1 MYDGDSSVYSFR
13 HAPCVPPPSD
23 PVMNGGHC
31 VRPVFY
37 FFFVVFAL
45 MLLTGCETAKTGVST
60 QGSEESVKTAI
71 VSTLAGGARGFADGI
86 GSAAQFSFPSGIAI
100 DAAGNIYVVDSWNHR
115 IRKVTPEGEVSTL
128 AGGEEG
134 FADGA
139 GSAAQFS
146 FPRGIAIDTKGN
158 LYVADGDNH
167 RIRKVTPEGEVSTF
181 AGSEGGFADGI
192 GSAAQFYHPSG
203 IAIDMTGN
211 LYVADT
217 WNHRICMIT
226 PKGEVSTLAG
236 NKKGFAEGRGFADGI
251 GGAAQFSFPRGIAID
266 ATGNLY
272 VADWANSRI
281 RKVTPRGEV
290 STLAGSNERGFTD
303 GLGSAAQFRS
313 PFGIAIDA
321 TGNIYVADN
330 GNHRIRKIVIE

>member
-1 MYDGDSSVYSFR
+1 MKMKLSVLSHSAMYDGDSSVYSFR

-100 DAAGNIYVVDSWNHR
+100 DAAGNIYVVDSW
-115 IRKVTPEGEVSTL
+115 
-128 AGGEEG
+128 
-134 FADGA
+134 
-139 GSAAQFS
+139 
-146 FPRGIAIDTKGN
+146 
-158 LYVADGDNH
+158 NH